1 MNITADTRD
10 GNVVVRIPSG
20 FTNTSE
26 EDLEIIIN
34 ISMEADEP
42 EYCEPEYYEQEYVP
56 SVMDVA
62 ANSVANSFT
71 NLFLIGA
78 GLFVVGLIMSLFE

>member
-1 MNITADTRD
+1 MDIACSTDK
-10 GNVVVRIPSG
+10 GNVIITIPSG
-20 FTNTSE
+20 YTNSSE

-34 ISMEADEP
+34 VSREADEP
-42 EYCEPEYYEQEYVP
+42 DYEPDCYEPEYVP

>member
-1 MNITADTRD
+1 MDIACSTDK
-10 GNVVVRIPSG
+10 GNVIITIPSG
-20 FTNTSE
+20 YTNSSE

-34 ISMEADEP
+34 VSREADEP

>member
-1 MNITADTRD
+1 MDITADTRD

-34 ISMEADEP
+34 ITVESEE
-42 EYCEPEYYEQEYVP
+42 EEYYEQEYVP

-78 GLFVVGLIMSLFE
+78 GLFLVGLIMSLFE